1 MRITGDMLD
10 TIGDNST
17 DRGLIAPRDNN
28 LEGGQAY
35 AVRAIGRYGQD
46 VLAHTI
52 MAPNPAAALAR
63 MLLKPREAQ
72 DATAWVVTRL

>member
-1 MRITGDMLD
+1 MLD
-10 TIGDNST
+10 TIRDNST
-17 DRGLIAPRDNN
+17 DRGLIASRDNN

-35 AVRAIGRYGQD
+35 ALRAIGRYGQD

-63 MLLKPREAQ
+63 ILALKPREAQ